1 MCCRSIVLIL
11 VAATVAVVSIPL
23 AAVASADHATLAE
36 QRAAFRAAWKDI
48 RKDDL
53 AALNSELV
61 KLMDYPLY
69 PYLRYAYLLKNI
81 ASDSPKAVE
90 DFLVAHPELP
100 VRGRL
105 RYTWLHH
112 LLKEKDWTTFFAHY
126 DGKGGPVLECGAVA
140 GRLALAKTPSPS
152 VIARAKAL
160 WLTPNDQ
167 PHACDPVFAYLDKH
181 GLLTHA
187 LINERARKAIKAG
200 HLSLARYLEPRLTGD
215 TRDFIDAW
223 LKVAHDPA
231 TALADLKVPDE
242 GRYRELMIYGLRRVA
257 GRDLDKAES
266 LWRHLDHDYRFSAH
280 AHYRVARRFALE
292 AAWQHRPDAAK
303 RLAALSHHDS
313 LATQWRIRTALL
325 NGDWQTVPKA
335 VAELPSYKRHQAEW
349 QYWRARALAKRGDAE
364 DADRIY
370 RQLAGEMN
378 YYGFL
383 AADRLHQPYA
393 IKDTAVEPDE
403 TAIARLAKI
412 SGLVRARELFKVG
425 RYRWAS
431 LEWRRVARRLNSPT
445 QCQAGLLA
453 HRWGLAAAAA
463 RALANGGCWTNLT
476 LSYPIAFRALLRPA
490 IKKLQL
496 DPAWVFGVVRAESLF
511 APGAVSRAG
520 ALGLM
525 QLMPATGRQAAK
537 RLGIDIADTDDL
549 LDPATNLTL
558 GSHYLDKMSERFD
571 GSEVLAT
578 AAYNA
583 GPYRVQDWLP
593 SSADM
598 SADVW
603 VDTIPYGET
612 RRYIRRVLAYA
623 VIFDWRM
630 DDENVSDVKRLSR
643 RLGAIGP
650 ANAAGAPVAMSDTQ

>member
-1 MCCRSIVLIL
+1 MAA
-11 VAATVAVVSIPL
+11 VAAASIPL
-23 AAVASADHATLAE
+23 TAAASAGHATLAR

-48 RKDDL
+48 QKDDL

-81 ASDSPKAVE
+81 DSDSPKVVA

-100 VRGRL
+100 VRGEL
-105 RYTWLHH
+105 RYAWLHH

-126 DGKGGPVLECGAVA
+126 DGQGGPVLECGAVA
-140 GRLALAKTPSPS
+140 AKLALDKTPSAS
-152 VIARAKAL
+152 VIDQAKAL

-167 PHACDPVFAYLDKH
+167 PRECDPVFAYLDKH

-187 LINERARKAIKAG
+187 MINERADKAIKAG
-200 HLSLARYLEPRLTGD
+200 HLSLARYLEPRTTGD
-215 TRDFIDAW
+215 TRDFVDAW

-257 GRDLDKAES
+257 GRDLDKAEA
-266 LWRHLDHDYRFSAH
+266 LWRHLEHDYQFSAH

-313 LATQWRIRTALL
+313 LVTRWRIRTALL
-325 NGDWQTVPKA
+325 NGDWRTVLKA
-335 VAELPSYKRHQAEW
+335 VAQLPSYERHKSEW
-349 QYWRARALAKRGDAE
+349 QYWRARAWVARGDTKQ
-364 DADRIY
+364 ADRIY
-370 RQLAGEMN
+370 RQLADKMN

-383 AADRLHQPYA
+383 AADRLHQPYT
-393 IKDTAVEPDE
+393 IKDAAVEPEE
-403 TAIARLAKI
+403 TVIARLAKI
-412 SGLVRARELFKVG
+412 SGLIRARELFKVG

-431 LEWRRVARRLNSPT
+431 LEWRRVTRRLNAST

-463 RALANGGCWTNLT
+463 RALSKGGCWTNLT
-476 LSYPIAFRALLRPA
+476 LSYPIAFRALLRPTL
-490 IKKLQL
+490 KKLQL

-511 APGAVSRAG
+511 APGAISRAG

-525 QLMPATGRQAAK
+525 QLMPATGRQVAK
-537 RLGIDIADTDDL
+537 RLGIDISDKDDL

-571 GSEVLAT
+571 GNEVLAT

-593 SSADM
+593 SSANM
-598 SADVW
+598 STDVW

-612 RRYIRRVLAYA
+612 RHYVRRVLAYA

-630 DDENVSDVKRLSR
+630 DNEDVSDVERLSR
-643 RLGAIGP
+643 RLGAIEP
-650 ANAAGAPVAMSDTQ
+650 ANAAGAPVAMRDMQ